1 MEVGLQNKIESI
13 QILRFFAAFSVM
25 LVHIPLFEFG
35 IWGVDIF
42 FVISGF
48 IMMYVTEN
56 NENNFFIKR
65 VIRIVPLYWILTLG
79 VFTIA
84 LLKPQFLNNTTA
96 NFEHLIKSLLF
107 IPFDKNGIGHYPIL
121 FLGWTL
127 NFEVIFYLLFGVS
140 LFFFKKYKF
149 IVCTSLI
156 ILFYFFCT
164 IFSKK
169 HFVLQ
174 AYSNPMFFEFIFGMI
189 AFIVWKKY
197 KEKIKKSLLNN
208 FIFIFLI
215 LSTAVFFYYLNSLTY
230 PDAYP
235 TFLAYGIPSFFLI
248 LYFVIFL
255 NKIKFPK
262 IFTLLGDASYCIYL
276 INPYIINL
284 FYQFVNLNNYNIPI
298 QFILNI
304 LLCFIVF
311 MISIFVYKII
321 ELPINKKFRK
331 YFIIK

>member
-1 MEVGLQNKIESI
+1 
-13 QILRFFAAFSVM
+13 
-25 LVHIPLFEFG
+25 
-35 IWGVDIF
+35 
-42 FVISGF
+42 
-48 IMMYVTEN
+48 
-56 NENNFFIKR
+56 
-65 VIRIVPLYWILTLG
+65 
-79 VFTIA
+79 
-84 LLKPQFLNNTTA
+84 
-96 NFEHLIKSLLF
+96 
-107 IPFDKNGIGHYPIL
+107 
-121 FLGWTL
+121 
-127 NFEVIFYLLFGVS
+127 
-140 LFFFKKYKF
+140 
-149 IVCTSLI
+149 
-156 ILFYFFCT
+156 
-164 IFSKK
+164 
-169 HFVLQ
+169 
-174 AYSNPMFFEFIFGMI
+174 PMFFEFIFGMI